1 MNNNKINRGKKV
13 ARKRFGNDSKP
24 TKDYS
29 ETNAGSEKKYHAPE
43 NDVAWYTKSPAL
55 LDAAA
60 SLPYSYPVGGRI
72 DLTNSLASVWDAGS
86 PFRSFSGI
94 LALDVLVGPGVSVDG
109 DSAVNIAAR
118 DIYSYVRYA
127 NSGHSNYDPQDLM
140 MYFLAWDEVS
150 MWIENAKRAYKCMFT
165 YNTQNR
171 YAPRYLV
178 RALGFDYADIN
189 ANLAQFRYAINALIA
204 RFNALNVPTQFSY
217 FTRHKWLYSNIYT
230 DSTTAKAQ
238 LYLYRPT
245 LVRKYV
251 ETGANGGALKIA
263 AVLNSDSKLMT
274 FSRFVSVS
282 NTLIDALLGSEDI
295 GIMSGDI
302 LKAFGSDKCWVT
314 AMVGEAESLIP
325 VYNMEVLSQ
334 VQNATVLGTKA
345 IVDESTDFDI
355 TQDPTIN
362 KGWIIYNPHFSHN
375 SASVLKNTLGNRA
388 SNANRVITLNIT
400 DPKPGDTMVATRLA
414 CITKDADESST
425 SVKFDLYTAGDTV
438 CTNAHVYEVRYGTDE
453 PGLATYDVSINM
465 TMGAPVA
472 YIGRTSLLSLAS
484 LSNFDYHPMATVHF
498 YDTGA
503 SDASFVKA
511 VFFDVDNYTIVNPD
525 VLQKINETAIL
536 AEFDIPISTK
546 VTGKI

>member
-1 MNNNKINRGKKV
+1 MNNNKAKRS
-13 ARKRFGNDSKP
+13 RKFQKRSNNIETKP

-29 ETNAGSEKKYHAPE
+29 ETNSSSERKYHAPE

-72 DLTNSLASVWDAGS
+72 DLTNSLANRWDNGS
-86 PFRSFSGI
+86 PYRTFAGI
-94 LALDVLVGPGVSVDG
+94 LALDILTGPGVSVDG

-171 YAPRYLV
+171 YAPKYLV
-178 RALGFDYADIN
+178 QALGFDYADIN
-189 ANLAQFRYAINALIA
+189 SNLAQFRYAINALIA

-217 FTRHKWLYSNIYT
+217 FTRHKWLYSNVYT

-245 LVRKYV
+245 IVRKYV
-251 ETGANGGALKIA
+251 ETSEKGGSLQLA
-263 AVLNSDSKLMT
+263 AVLNSESNLMT
-274 FSRFVSVS
+274 FSKFVSIS

-314 AMVGEAESLIP
+314 AMVNEAESLIP

-334 VQNATVLGTKA
+334 IQNATVLGTKA
-345 IVDESTDFDI
+345 IADGSHDFDI
-355 TQDPTIN
+355 TQDPSIN
-362 KGWIIYNPHFSHN
+362 KGWIIYNPHFSHTTG
-375 SASVLKNTLGNRA
+375 SVLKNTLGNRA
-388 SNANRVITLNIT
+388 SNASRVITLNLP

-414 CITKDADESST
+414 SITKDADDTAT
-425 SVKFDLYTAGDTV
+425 SLKFDLYTAGDTV
-438 CTNAHVYEVRYGTDE
+438 CTNAKVYEVVYTDGV
-453 PGLATYDVSINM
+453 PVLDTYYISINS
-465 TMGAPVA
+465 TLG
-472 YIGRTSLLSLAS
+472 
-484 LSNFDYHPMATVHF
+484 
-498 YDTGA
+498 TG
-503 SDASFVKA
+503 F
-511 VFFDVDNYTIVNPD
+511 PD
-525 VLQKINETAIL
+525 RKSV
-536 AEFDIPISTK
+536 
-546 VTGKI
+546 V